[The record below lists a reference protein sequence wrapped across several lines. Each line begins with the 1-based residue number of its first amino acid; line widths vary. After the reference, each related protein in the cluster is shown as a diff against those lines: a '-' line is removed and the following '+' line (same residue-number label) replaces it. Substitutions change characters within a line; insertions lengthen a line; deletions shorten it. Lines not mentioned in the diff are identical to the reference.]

1 MPRASQSAVPTAITA
16 AVTAAITT
24 GTTAATATTAIA
36 AIAAARLELLGVLG
50 VPQGR
55 LVSTAAGA
63 RAGDADVSGRWSW
76 LLCCVRLV
84 APC

>member
-1 MPRASQSAVPTAITA
+1 MPRGSQSAVPTAITA

-24 GTTAATATTAIA
+24 AATATTAIA
-36 AIAAARLELLGVLG
+36 AIVAARLEQLGVLG
-50 VPQGR
+50 MPQGR

-63 RAGDADVSGRWSW
+63 CAVVADVSGRWSW

>member
-1 MPRASQSAVPTAITA
+1 MPRGSQSAVPTAITA

-24 GTTAATATTAIA
+24 AATATTAIA
-36 AIAAARLELLGVLG
+36 AIVAARLEQLGVLG

-63 RAGDADVSGRWSW
+63 AVVADVSGRWSW
-76 LLCCVRLV
+76 LLCCVCLV